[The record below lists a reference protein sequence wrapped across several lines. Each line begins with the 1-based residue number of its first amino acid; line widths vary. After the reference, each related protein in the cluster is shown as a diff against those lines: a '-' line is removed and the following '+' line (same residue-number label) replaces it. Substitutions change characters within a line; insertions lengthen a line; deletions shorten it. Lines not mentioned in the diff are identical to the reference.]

1 MNARDDWSEDP
12 QHKDLALPGDAE
24 RSLPVMLIRARDA
37 VMSHFK
43 PLFLANRI
51 SEQQWRVMRVL
62 RDVERLEAHEVAARA
77 AVLSPSLSRIA
88 RTLEARGILARTA
101 GTADRRQL
109 YLSMTPKGHE
119 LMALIVG
126 ETTAAYVAFV
136 ERFGRE
142 RLDTLFEMLADLSKL
157 GAEEKP

>member
-12 QHKDLALPGDAE
+12 QHRNLGLPGDAE
-24 RSLPVMLIRARDA
+24 RSLPVMLVRARDA

-43 PLFLANRI
+43 PLFLQNRI

-62 RDVERLEAHEVAARA
+62 RDVPRLEAHEVAARA
-77 AVLSPSLSRIA
+77 GVLSPSLSRIA
-88 RTLEARGILARTA
+88 RSLETRGIIARTA

-109 YLSMTPKGHE
+109 YLSLTPKGHE

-126 ETTAAYVAFV
+126 ETTATYVAFV
-136 ERFGRE
+136 ERFGRK
-142 RLDTLFEMLADLSKL
+142 RLDTLFEMLADMSKL
-157 GAEEKP
+157 GAKEKP